1 MHFTFKQSQSATEM
15 NLLYLSL
22 ILTVW
27 VGEQKKSQIGQLCP
41 CNSFETSFI
50 EDSWSTCTTNQST
63 LEALILHTY
72 IQLHT

>member
-27 VGEQKKSQIGQLCP
+27 VGEQKKAKLANCVHV
-41 CNSFETSFI
+41 
-50 EDSWSTCTTNQST
+50 T
-63 LEALILHTY
+63 LSRQALSKTHGAPVLPIRALWR
-72 IQLHT
+72 L